1 MCTVTINGIEYIT
14 EDEKQHGFH
23 AKDYKVR
30 TARDVLVDM
39 GVKDRAGRTADK
51 ADFDYERDKIAEKI
65 LGPMPN
71 YDLDKPFPGK
81 GQFDESRGYNLR
93 GSDVNNYSYYDNN
106 RKKVIKLVESKEDQ
120 DIRGRQEEAYSD
132 PIGYSSSIADKTETS
147 VTEPSAEAV
156 ATDEVVTTAAVD
168 EAVTDKEIQE
178 DKPFRG
184 TQLAKDSEDKSS
196 DYRIVTQLDKEYE
209 DVYSDDSAPTPREQ
223 EWIDYDAKV
232 KAYLSN
238 EDAVS
243 DVRFSD
249 SKNFGEEE
257 AKIIPIPPNETDA
270 EMVERLS
277 RRWKGVAKWWNTAES
292 KLVSGDYNLVWNDDG
307 TSLDTEITDE
317 GAFSRVMSG
326 TATEKD
332 FNALIDWGGKESP
345 PWGNVYFSKSDISRL
360 EKMRDSRFFQR
371 TNRPKIETENNSQ
384 ASRNVRRAEFLLDT
398 AVGMLLS

>member
-1 MCTVTINGIEYIT
+1 MGTVTINGIEYIT

-30 TARDVLVDM
+30 TARDVLRDM

-106 RKKVIKLVESKEDQ
+106 RKKVIKLVEAKTDDEVVTDSREDA
-120 DIRGRQEEAYSD
+120 RTTVTPRQEADTTATE
-132 PIGYSSSIADKTETS
+132 SST
-147 VTEPSAEAV
+147 EAV

-168 EAVTDKEIQE
+168 EAVTEKEAQE
-178 DKPFRG
+178 DKPFHG
-184 TQLAKDSEDKSS
+184 TQLAEDSEDKSS

-249 SKNFGEEE
+249 SKSFGEEE

-277 RRWKGVAKWWNTAES
+277 RRWKGVAKWWNTPQS
-292 KLVSGDYNLVWNDDG
+292 KLVSGDYNLVWNKDG
-307 TSLDTEITDE
+307 TSLDREITDE

-326 TATEKD
+326 TATEED

-384 ASRNVRRAEFLLDT
+384 ASRNVRRAESLLDT